1 MTQAQ
6 ENYYVDR
13 GLSPLQPD
21 QIEKLKLQAN
31 IILGD
36 FIFNTVD
43 DQGIVWVVTDIDGWW
58 RPPSAEMPNI
68 QRGFGDGSYDVQGRY
83 AARDLTINGTFLT
96 QNPAQVESARD
107 RLIAATNLVYT
118 GAWLK
123 TGNDPIR
130 ASYVRLSGD
139 ISIQTTNARG
149 RTDFS
154 IGLRAADPI
163 KYAWNDASPSGYE
176 TLEVPVKNITSGYD
190 GIGSVTNIGNYPV
203 PCILEI
209 TGPLTTP
216 ATIYNRTTDELI
228 LIPTGQSLKGGV
240 TRSISNKQISYDLA
254 KGYDIATLTT
264 AVAHGFS
271 VGEDVFISGVGEGFD
286 GEQLILSVPTD
297 TTFTFQSEL
306 SIVRTVS
313 FKSLTNSVAT
323 IETTAP
329 HTFTTGQSITVDG
342 VDSVFDG
349 THVVL
354 STPTESSFTFAKTRV
369 PPQTVVGKVI
379 ISNIAT
385 LTTADEHQFIIG
397 DSVTVSG
404 VDVNFNGTYTI
415 TAIPSS
421 KEFSY
426 AATRTNARS
435 IVQKVM
441 GGEYITFV
449 TSLDHGFSFGET
461 VNVSGVDQTVNGT
474 YTIYSILTPRDFT
487 VKKTRATERTVAVKS
502 RTSNVA
508 TLTTSEAHGFLVGEK
523 VRIVGVD
530 FTEFDGDFTITAV
543 PSSTSFSY
551 AKSGS
556 NVIATSVTDP
566 SPTVRP
572 ISRKI
577 KASQLIS
584 NIATITTV
592 APHGMVIDESITL
605 TGLSATLNGTYT
617 VLSTPSTNTFTYA
630 KTGTDQAYAEVPTD
644 AFVQFL
650 GSSAQLAVVP
660 DGVATVAGSLSFTGT
675 TGTASVA
682 ANIVRAYSSGK
693 AIKKNDIQFTPG
705 LSGATAVLQ
714 ADILEIDTQNREVAF
729 NGLVEGARN
738 KVDVLVDFI
747 QLAPGTNQLEFVDEG
762 NSEGTATLR
771 VLYRSGWLG

>member
-13 GLSPLQPD
+13 GLTPLQPD
-21 QIEKLKLQAN
+21 YIEKLKLQAN

-43 DQGIVWVVTDIDGWW
+43 EYGVVWVVTDIQGWW

-83 AARDLTINGTFLT
+83 AARELVINGTFLT
-96 QNPAQVESARD
+96 QSPSQVEAARD

-123 TGNDPIR
+123 TGSDPIR

-139 ISIQTTNARG
+139 VEIQTTNARG
-149 RTDFS
+149 RTEFS

-163 KYAWNDASPSGYE
+163 KYSWNDANPSGYE
-176 TLEVPVKNITSGYD
+176 TLEVPVRNLPAGYD
-190 GIGSVTNIGNYPV
+190 GIGSVTNIGNYSV
-203 PCILEI
+203 PCIIEI
-209 TGPLTTP
+209 TGPLSSP

-228 LIPTGQSLKGGV
+228 LIPNGQALKGGV
-240 TRSISNKQISYDLA
+240 TRSLSNKQLAYDTA

-264 AVAHGFS
+264 SVAHGFTVNES
-271 VGEDVFISGVGEGFD
+271 VFISGVGQGFD
-286 GEQLILSVPTD
+286 GEQIILSIPTD
-297 TTFTFQSEL
+297 TTFTFSTDL
-306 SIVRTVS
+306 SVVREVS
-313 FKSLTNSVAT
+313 FKSLTNGVAT

-329 HTFTTGQSITVDG
+329 HTFTTGESITVNG

-354 STPTESSFTFAKTRV
+354 ATPTESSFTFAKTRV

-385 LTTADEHQFIIG
+385 LTTADDHQFIVG

-415 TAIPSS
+415 TGIPSS

-461 VNVSGVDQTVNGT
+461 VNVSGVDETVNGT

-487 VKKTRATERTVAVKS
+487 VKKTRVTEKTVAVKS
-502 RTSNVA
+502 KTSNVV
-508 TLTTSEAHGFLVGEK
+508 TLTTSDAHGFLVGEK
-523 VRIVGVD
+523 VRVQGVD
-530 FTEFDGDFTITAV
+530 FSQIDGDFTITAV
-543 PSSTSFSY
+543 PSSTTFSY
-551 AKSGS
+551 TKSGS
-556 NVIATSVTDP
+556 DIISTSVTDP
-566 SPTVRP
+566 FPTVRP

-577 KASQLIS
+577 KASQLVS

-592 APHGMVIDESITL
+592 GPHGMVIDESITL
-605 TGLSATLNGTYT
+605 TGLSPALNGTYT

-630 KTGTDQAYAEVPTD
+630 KTGDNEAYSVISGD

-650 GSSAQLAVVP
+650 GSSEQLAVVP
-660 DGVATVAGSLSFTGT
+660 DGIATVAGSLPFTGT
-675 TGTASVA
+675 SGTASVA
-682 ANIVRAYSSGK
+682 ENIVRVYASGK
-693 AIKKNDIQFTPG
+693 AVKKNDIQFTPG
-705 LSGATAVLQ
+705 LTGATAVLQ
-714 ADILEIDTQNREVAF
+714 ADVLEIDTKNREVAF

-738 KVDVLVDFI
+738 RVDVLVDFI
-747 QLAPGTNQLEFVDEG
+747 QLAPGINQLEFVDEG

>member
-1 MTQAQ
+1 MAQAQ

-13 GLSPLQPD
+13 GLTPLQPD

-43 DQGIVWVVTDIDGWW
+43 DYGVVWVVTDIDGWW
-58 RPPSAEMPNI
+58 RPPAADMPNI

-83 AARDLTINGTFLT
+83 AARELVINGSFLV
-96 QNPAQVESARD
+96 QNPSQVEAARD

-118 GAWLK
+118 GTWLK

-130 ASYVRLSGD
+130 ASFVRLSGEVT
-139 ISIQTTNARG
+139 IQTTNARG
-149 RTDFS
+149 RTEFS

-176 TLEVPVKNITSGYD
+176 TLEVPARNTTGGYD
-190 GIGSVTNIGNYPV
+190 GIGYINNIGNYKV

-209 TGPLTTP
+209 TGPLTSP

-240 TRSISNKQISYDLA
+240 TRSISNKQLAYDTT

-271 VGEDVFISGVGEGFD
+271 VDESVFISGVGEGFD
-286 GEQLILSVPTD
+286 GEQIILSIPTD
-297 TTFTFQSEL
+297 TTFTFESEL
-306 SIVRTVS
+306 SVVRTVS
-313 FKSLTNSVAT
+313 FKGLTNSVAT

-329 HTFTTGQSITVDG
+329 HTFETGQSITING

-354 STPTESSFTFAKTRV
+354 ATPTDSSFTFSKTRV

-385 LTTADEHQFIIG
+385 LTTANAHQFILG
-397 DSVTVSG
+397 DSVTVTG
-404 VDVNFNGTYTI
+404 VDSNFNGTYVI

-421 KEFSY
+421 TEFSY

-435 IVQKVM
+435 IVQKSM
-441 GGEYITFV
+441 AQDTLTLT
-449 TSLDHGFSFGET
+449 TSLSHGFQTSES
-461 VNVSGVDQTVNGT
+461 VNVSGIDSTIDGS
-474 YTIYSILTPRDFT
+474 YTIESTPSLSSFT
-487 VKKTRATERTVAVKS
+487 IRKTRSSEKSIAVRSK
-502 RTSNVA
+502 TNNVV
-508 TLTTSEAHGFLVGEK
+508 TLTTPTAHGFEVGEK
-523 VRIVGVD
+523 VKVENVD
-530 FTEFDGDFTITAV
+530 SSTFDGTYTITAV
-543 PSSTSFSY
+543 PSGTTFSY
-551 AKSGS
+551 AKTGS
-556 NVIATSVTDP
+556 DVIATTVVNP
-566 SPTVRP
+566 LARVRP

-577 KASQLIS
+577 KGSQLSS

-592 APHGMVIDESITL
+592 SAHGMVIGESITI
-605 TGLSATLNGTYT
+605 TGLAVDFNGTYT

-630 KTGTDQAYAEVPTD
+630 KTATDIAYADT
-644 AFVQFL
+644 
-650 GSSAQLAVVP
+650 SSTAYVEFAGTIAQQAVVP
-660 DGVATVAGSLSFTGT
+660 DGIATVAGSIPFTGA
-675 TGTASVA
+675 TGTASVSE
-682 ANIVRAYSSGK
+682 NITRVFASGK
-693 AIKKNDIQFTPG
+693 AVKKNDIQFTPG
-705 LSGATAVLQ
+705 LTGATAVLQ
-714 ADILEIDTQNREVAF
+714 ADILEIDTKNREVAF

-747 QLAPGTNQLEFVDEG
+747 QLAPGSNQLEFVDEG